1 MIYLVRGGLQKF
13 PSTLFAGEVVADRS
27 SGPSPFI
34 RILRPFRDV
43 SAYSGVRGTLYL
55 ICTLCVCTVH
65 MYVHTYMYACTCDSC
80 ILDNLKCAY
89 MHGSIFFKFHIT
101 YTCNCNNDCIL

>member
-13 PSTLFAGEVVADRS
+13 SCTLFAGEVVADRS

-43 SAYSGVRGTLYL
+43 SAYSGVRVILYL
-55 ICTLCVCTVH
+55 IRTMHLVCMYCTHVCTY
-65 MYVHTYMYACTCDSC
+65 MYVHAIVVSWTV
-80 ILDNLKCAY
+80 
-89 MHGSIFFKFHIT
+89 
-101 YTCNCNNDCIL
+101 